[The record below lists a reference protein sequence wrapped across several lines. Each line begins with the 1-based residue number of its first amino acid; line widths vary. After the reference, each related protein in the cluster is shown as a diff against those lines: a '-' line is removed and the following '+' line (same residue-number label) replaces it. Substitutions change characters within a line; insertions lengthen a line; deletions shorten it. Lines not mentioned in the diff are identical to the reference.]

1 MRDLLNKLLLIILR
15 LLPIK
20 HNKILFI
27 GYYGSQY
34 GCNPKYLSEY
44 FSKADNSLKII
55 WTFIEP
61 SKYTLNNII
70 KVKYY
75 SIRYFY
81 ELSTSK
87 VIITNY
93 RLPQYFK
100 KRSNQTYIQTWH
112 SSLRLKM
119 IENDAVETI
128 PTSYIKM
135 AKHDSRQIDILLSG
149 CEFSTQIFKRAFWYD
164 GEILECGTPRCDIL
178 FNQDKALISK
188 LKTNLGIPTD
198 VKLLLYAPTFRKDNS
213 LDAYDIDF
221 NHLKTTLEKNANW
234 KILIRLHPHLL
245 NLSKELVEKYDDVID
260 VTNYDDIQEL
270 LLISDLLI
278 TDYSSLMFDYLITE
292 KPCFIYAS
300 DLNNYLKKDR
310 NIYFDI
316 TKLPFPLC
324 QSNNELCQTI
334 NEFNNSKYTT
344 AIRHFNQQI
353 GSFEDGNA
361 CKRVYEKVI
370 QIINQQ

>member
-1 MRDLLNKLLLIILR
+1 MRNLLNKILLTIFR

-20 HNKILFI
+20 QNKILFI

-44 FSKADNSLKII
+44 FSKTDNRLKII
-55 WTFIEP
+55 WAFIDP
-61 SKYTLNNII
+61 LKYNLENIL

-119 IENDAVETI
+119 IEDDAVETI
-128 PTSYIKM
+128 PTSYIQM
-135 AKHDSRQIDILLSG
+135 AKHDSQQIDILLSG
-149 CEFSTQIFKRAFWYD
+149 CEFSTQIFKRAFWYN

-178 FNQDKALISK
+178 FNQDKTLISK

-213 LDAYDIDF
+213 LDAYDINF
-221 NHLKTTLEKNANW
+221 EQLKTTLEKQGNW
-234 KILIRLHPHLL
+234 KILIRLHPHLQ
-245 NLSKELVEKYDDVID
+245 NLSQELVHKYSGIID
-260 VTNYDDIQEL
+260 VTKYDDIQEL
-270 LLISDLLI
+270 LLISDFLI

-292 KPCFIYAS
+292 KPCIIYAS
-300 DLNNYLKKDR
+300 DLNDYLKKDR

-316 TKLPFPLC
+316 TKLPFHLC
-324 QSNNELCQTI
+324 QNNDELCQTI
-334 NEFNNSKYTT
+334 DKFNTSEYAN
-344 AIRHFNQQI
+344 AIKHFNSQI
-353 GSFEDGNA
+353 GTFEDGNA